1 MKTENSTY
9 TIIYAAIMVL
19 LVALGLSFTHQALS
33 DIQKKNVEIDKMQQI
48 LRSLKIEASTEEA
61 ETIFKDLISD
71 AYLVDLKS
79 GAKKESSAGTLPT
92 DSAFVVNSAVREG
105 FPVYEAQIDGD
116 KKYII
121 PMNGKGLWGPIWGY
135 LALDSDAS
143 TIYGVDFGHESETP
157 GLGAEITHDAFR
169 KQFEGKNLFKNE
181 EFKSIAVVKKG
192 KTVSDKDYV
201 DGISGGTITS
211 QGVGTMLYDNVGE
224 YKNFLENIRSSK

>member
-48 LRSLKIEASTEEA
+48 LRSLRIEASTEEA
-61 ETIFKDLISD
+61 ETIFNDLISD

-79 GAKKESSAGTLPT
+79 GAKKESSAGTLPS
-92 DSAFVVNSAVREG
+92 DSAFLVNSAIREG
-105 FPVYEAQIDGD
+105 FPVYEAEIDGV
-116 KKYII
+116 KKYIL

-143 TIYGVDFGHESETP
+143 TIYGVDFGHDSETP
-157 GLGAEITHDAFR
+157 GLGAEITQDAFR

-192 KTVSDKDYV
+192 KTVSDKDYI

-224 YKNFLENIRSSK
+224 YKEFLENVRGSK

>member
-48 LRSLKIEASTEEA
+48 LRSLKIEASAEEA
-61 ETIFKDLISD
+61 ETIFTDLISD

-79 GAKKESSAGTLPT
+79 GAKKESSAGTLPG
-92 DSAFVVNSAVREG
+92 DSAFLVNSAIREG
-105 FPVYEAQIDGD
+105 FPVYEAEIDGD
-116 KKYII
+116 KKYIL

-143 TIYGVDFGHESETP
+143 TIYGVDFGHDSETP
-157 GLGAEITHDAFR
+157 GLGAEITQDAFR
-169 KQFEGKNLFKNE
+169 KQFEGKNLFKKE

-192 KTVSDKDYV
+192 KSVADRDYI

-224 YKNFLENIRSSK
+224 YKEFLENVRGSK